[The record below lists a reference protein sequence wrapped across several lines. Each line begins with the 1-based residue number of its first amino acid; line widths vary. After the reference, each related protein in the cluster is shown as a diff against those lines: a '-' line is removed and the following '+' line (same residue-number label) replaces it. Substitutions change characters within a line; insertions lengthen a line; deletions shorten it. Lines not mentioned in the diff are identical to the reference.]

1 MSEQRTYTLSE
12 VSECLHIGKTTLR
25 SYVSKGILPVTGVGS
40 YRQMLFSDDDIK
52 SMLIQVRDNEQYQ
65 DGIECFSIEEKYLT
79 SKEVAGYIGVSQSTV
94 ISYCNKGILKPGF
107 IAPSGTKRFS
117 SSNISD
123 FIKSLQPVDGGAE

>member
-25 SYVSKGILPVTGVGS
+25 SYVSKGILSVVGVGS

-52 SMLIQVRDNEQYQ
+52 SMLKQVRDNEQYQ
-65 DGIECFSIEEKYLT
+65 DGVECFSIEEKYLT

-94 ISYCNKGILKPGF
+94 ISYCNKGILKPDF